1 MRNWETKYDLLAW
14 RSILFTSLG
23 LKLWDR
29 PYLELLVRLYE
40 LKVDGLRLWTLSLLR
55 EQESK
60 AKMGTRWKTFYHLEG
75 LDFYPS
81 MRIVG
86 LEFGTNKLEYIDPS
100 CLVSKFRT
108 AVFGSSITIAQCL
121 NTQLLVP
128 IVNIAL

>member
-1 MRNWETKYDLLAW
+1 MRPP
-14 RSILFTSLG
+14 LFGAPSLPLPVKIG
-23 LKLWDR
+23 WAT
-29 PYLELLVRLYE
+29 
-40 LKVDGLRLWTLSLLR
+40 TLDSLTPR

-60 AKMGTRWKTFYHLEG
+60 AKTGTRWKTFHHLEG

-108 AVFGSSITIAQCL
+108 AVFGSSVTIAQCL